1 MPRLK
6 NSRRVGRRG
15 LSLIELLVSLT
26 ILLVIMVGVAGLL
39 ESSWQSFSDLKWQNR
54 VDSEARRALDA
65 VSDSVRMSGQP
76 VDFYNYF
83 TKRSGDPYA
92 ANIIPSSTGTALN
105 VNNEALESYYLSDY
119 NINGNDIGYLA
130 RDATQSVNGGSTMG
144 AVYISGINFA
154 YEYREVSKPGDTQWT
169 FDTVQGIQKNKPA
182 TDPTNGVVFYTVKTV
197 YITVTASFNPYPG
210 SIDSRT
216 YTRTLTGAVTL
227 RQPYDMPLPPAQID
241 GP

>member
-6 NSRRVGRRG
+6 NFRRAQRRG
-15 LSLIELLVSLT
+15 LSLIELLVSLA

-65 VSDSVRMSGQP
+65 ISDSARVSGDP
-76 VDFYNYF
+76 KDFYDTFDRRAN
-83 TKRSGDPYA
+83 DPYA
-92 ANIIPSSTGTALN
+92 ANILTSSTGSILN
-105 VNNEALESYYLSDY
+105 LNNDELETYYHGIYTVNGKDV
-119 NINGNDIGYLA
+119 DYLA
-130 RDATQSVNGGSTMG
+130 RSGTHGGDTVG
-144 AVYISGINFA
+144 AVYIDSVNFA
-154 YEYREVSKPGDTQWT
+154 YEYREISKPGDTQWT
-169 FDTVQGIQKNKPA
+169 FDTVQGLGKGQS
-182 TDPTNGVVFYTVKTV
+182 TDPIFYTVKTI
-197 YITVTASFNPYPG
+197 YITVTASYNPYPG

-227 RQPYDMPLPPAQID
+227 RAPYNTPLPPAQID